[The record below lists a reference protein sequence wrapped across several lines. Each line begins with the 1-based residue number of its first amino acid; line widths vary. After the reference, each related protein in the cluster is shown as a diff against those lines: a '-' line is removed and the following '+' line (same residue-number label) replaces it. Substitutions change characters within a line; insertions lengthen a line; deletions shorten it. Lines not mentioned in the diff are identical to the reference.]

1 MKVFIVLEK
10 KKWEE
15 MKEEINKIPNDKIS
29 DETVKFLKDNP
40 EGSVKDLPKD
50 LKKFFIESKTFDE
63 KFFNEVYNFDGDINE
78 IKKGMILY
86 DDTFSNEF
94 TVNEV
99 VYGVDF
105 TFLDVEEHEEA
116 MLVSEKRDERFRL
129 LKIKK

>member
-1 MKVFIVLEK
+1 MK
-10 KKWEE
+10 
-15 MKEEINKIPNDKIS
+15 KEEDKIS